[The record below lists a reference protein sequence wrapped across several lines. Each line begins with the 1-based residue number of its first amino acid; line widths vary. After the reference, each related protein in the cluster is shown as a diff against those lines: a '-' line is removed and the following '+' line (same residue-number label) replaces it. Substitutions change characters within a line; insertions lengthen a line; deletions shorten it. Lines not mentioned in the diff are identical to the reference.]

1 MNLIDSNGAM
11 ISGSFSNVNEANIS
25 YGGGALMTGS
35 ATDGKGITFQLFQLF
50 AGAAGIDALRNG
62 GLGSFFEDNKEYVAS
77 VVITDTDL
85 SIGPVFNDGT
95 TAPGVRKALFR
106 FRTYNDSD
114 VTREEMYMAGQ
125 YFEGVQAT
133 DMYTYSVSSDGKV
146 LDKNGVELK
155 KGDEASAALLAVENP
170 EQLLQ
175 NARYQTPDGYDTRS
189 VAWGIRTG
197 ELVAESELPKLECRK
212 NGKEELYD
220 NHPVYGTDTSVT
232 RYCGYQMWN
241 GSVDVKY
248 NVMLETRPT
257 YEVVYANAVD
267 ANAVVGQAVQID
279 PPKTMY
285 LDIPADATEVYGK
298 DAGKRIRLETNGH
311 GNLWGIPGFVYNTK
325 TGENLGEFVQ
335 EWKEGYR
342 YISRFTIPDGTQIVD
357 GVDSTLFYKV
367 KALDGEEWLTKAD
380 GTVTDNSGNVIADLR
395 GKYTYSGDETDLV
408 KNRNLRNLGPEDWDG
423 DGQNDNE
430 SYIGDEPTATV
441 NGGETAIVHGEVVY
455 DPTPSS

>member
-1 MNLIDSNGAM
+1 M
-11 ISGSFSNVNEANIS
+11 
-25 YGGGALMTGS
+25 
-35 ATDGKGITFQLFQLF
+35 
-50 AGAAGIDALRNG
+50 
-62 GLGSFFEDNKEYVAS
+62 AS
-77 VVITDTDL
+77 
-85 SIGPVFNDGT
+85 
-95 TAPGVRKALFR
+95 
-106 FRTYNDSD
+106 
-114 VTREEMYMAGQ
+114 
-125 YFEGVQAT
+125 
-133 DMYTYSVSSDGKV
+133 

-408 KNRNLRNLGPEDWDG
+408 KNRNLRNLGPEDSDG